1 MPIWMVYSEA
11 GGVTKTTSAVSLAM
25 SSAVQGRKTTLI
37 DLDPRGAATK
47 WIGAYPEESWKHV
60 GAILA
65 DVNPEGWVEDLAV
78 GSEWHSLLRVVPSS
92 RALSNREKEHD
103 DHAEL
108 RLTTALQGHSA
119 EVTVIDCPNRQ
130 GGLLIQNALAAA
142 EHVIYAATANQDG
155 IDGVEGARES
165 VARFQASR
173 IRIGAATKLQELGI
187 IVGGVKDTIMTKVAS
202 HALKTLAAT
211 DLVLDPIIPNR
222 TVVDQAR
229 MTGQWYGNYDKGEPV
244 AAAYDK
250 IFNACINSC
259 VK

>member
-25 SSAVQGRKTTLI
+25 SSAAQGRATTLI

-65 DVNPEGWVEDLAV
+65 DPNPEGWVEDLAV
-78 GSEWHSLLRVVPSS
+78 GTDWHPQLRVVPSS

-119 EVTVIDCPNRQ
+119 EVTIIDCPNRQ

-173 IRIGAATKLQELGI
+173 IRIGAATKLQELGV

-229 MTGQWYGNYDKGEPV
+229 MTGEWYGRYDKGEPV
-244 AAAYDK
+244 ADAYAK